1 MKNKSNKILI
11 LVFLVGLSLLLYP
24 ILSDL
29 WNSRVQSKAIATYE
43 ESVSKMTQED
53 YTAYW
58 EAANEYNKRLLT
70 KTNRYYLSESDKK
83 EYENI
88 LSTDDTGIMGYVEI
102 PVINV
107 SLPIYHGISDEV
119 LQVAIGH
126 IEGTSLPVGGPS
138 THCAIS
144 GHRGLPSAK
153 LFTNLDKMEEGDI
166 FLIHTLDD
174 VLAYQV
180 DRILIV
186 EPEDVSGLE
195 IEENKD
201 YCTLITCTPY
211 GINSHRILVRG
222 ERIEYNENT
231 IEQLVFKGDAN
242 RIEPIKVAPVIAVPI
257 LVILFIWLLWST
269 RDKNNKSNKVS
280 NKETSRRRR
289 NRKGGK

>member
-11 LVFLVGLSLLLYP
+11 LVFLMGLSLLLYP

-211 GINSHRILVRG
+211 GINSHRLLVRG

-242 RIEPIKVAPVIAVPI
+242 HIEPIKVAPVIAVPI

>member
-11 LVFLVGLSLLLYP
+11 LVFLMGLSLLLYP

-211 GINSHRILVRG
+211 GINSHRLLVRG

>member
-211 GINSHRILVRG
+211 GINSHRLLVRG

-242 RIEPIKVAPVIAVPI
+242 HIEPIKVAPVIAVPI

>member
-211 GINSHRILVRG
+211 GINSHRLLVRG

-242 RIEPIKVAPVIAVPI
+242 HIEPIKVAPVIAVPI
-257 LVILFIWLLWST
+257 FVILFIWLLWST

>member
-211 GINSHRILVRG
+211 GINSHRLLVRG

>member
-126 IEGTSLPVGGPS
+126 IEGTSLPVGGSS

-211 GINSHRILVRG
+211 GINSHRLLVRG

-242 RIEPIKVAPVIAVPI
+242 HIEPIKVAPVIAVPI